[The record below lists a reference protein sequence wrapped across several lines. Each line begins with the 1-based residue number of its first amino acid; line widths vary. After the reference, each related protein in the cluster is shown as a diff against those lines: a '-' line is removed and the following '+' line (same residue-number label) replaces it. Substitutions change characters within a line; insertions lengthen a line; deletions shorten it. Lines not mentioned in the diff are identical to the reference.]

1 VAEAVPAACL
11 AAGAPLAVLPAGVEL
26 PAAAAAG
33 EDGVAGLAAA
43 PASGVA
49 GVAAELPALG
59 VDVSAFGAG
68 EAAWVLSAFD
78 FEASLE
84 DPPEQAVP
92 TMARMLNRAT

>member
-1 VAEAVPAACL
+1 
-11 AAGAPLAVLPAGVEL
+11 
-26 PAAAAAG
+26 
-33 EDGVAGLAAA
+33 
-43 PASGVA
+43 
-49 GVAAELPALG
+49 VAAELPALG